1 MIDVEQ
7 LIKQIEEDK
16 LSRNVEPHFALY
28 RDLQTLVL
36 RQLDQELNQMAR
48 DKQIRHGRT
57 LNDKWIT
64 LTTKEQ

>member
-36 RQLDQELNQMAR
+36 RQLDQELNQMVR
-48 DKQIRHGRT
+48 DKRIRHGRT

-64 LTTKEQ
+64 LTNKEQ

>member
-48 DKQIRHGRT
+48 DKRIRHGRT

>member
-36 RQLDQELNQMAR
+36 RQLDQELNQMVR
-48 DKQIRHGRT
+48 DKRIRHGRT

>member
-28 RDLQTLVL
+28 RDLQTIAL
-36 RQLDQELNQMAR
+36 RQLDQELNQMVR
-48 DKQIRHGRT
+48 DKRIRHGRT

>member
-48 DKQIRHGRT
+48 DKRIRHGRT

-64 LTTKEQ
+64 LTNKEQ